1 MTTSFLPLAIQPG
14 HLHTTHDSQHPV
26 EMLGWGDAWQSLPEN
41 GTSFGLVTLD
51 GAWLDTGHGEMP
63 LRKGM
68 FFVANAEG
76 RVRGGQGLVIFRPGY
91 HGLAQIGGPLE
102 AQGRLRYIDG
112 CSDTLWVCPPR
123 LGEPCLN
130 HLHIPPHTDQT
141 QHTHP
146 SDRVGVILHGHGEC
160 RTPDGIHALAPGMG
174 WVIPAGAKHSFF
186 TREAPLDVVAW
197 HPDSD
202 FGPRDE
208 DHPMW
213 NRTILPG

>member
-1 MTTSFLPLAIQPG
+1 VTHCFLPLQIESG
-14 HLHTTHDSQHPV
+14 HLLSHSQTHHAV
-26 EMLGWGDAWQSLPEN
+26 ELFGWTDARLTLPTA
-41 GTSFGLVTLD
+41 GTCFGLVTAD
-51 GAWLDTGHGEMP
+51 GAVLNAEGGTLT
-63 LRKGM
+63 LRQGM
-68 FFVANAEG
+68 FFVVNAG
-76 RVRGGQGLVIFRPGY
+76 GTVCGGQGLVIFYPNY
-91 HGLAQIGGPLE
+91 WGLPQIGGPLE

-146 SDRVGVILHGHGEC
+146 SDRIGVIMRGAGEC
-160 RTPDGIHALAPGMG
+160 RTPDGVYRLTPGMG

-186 TREAPLDVVAW
+186 TQAAALDVVAW

-202 FGPRDE
+202 FGPQDE
-208 DHPMW
+208 NHPML
-213 NRTILPG
+213 NRTIL